1 MILLDLGVILIVGL
15 LMGKLCKLLKLPN
28 VTGYL
33 VGGLLIGPSVLG
45 ALLGHFG
52 INFMT
57 QSELDGL
64 SDISEIALGFIA
76 FSIGTQFQFSYFRK
90 VGSRPI
96 IIAIFES
103 LLAVVAVFI
112 GLVIYDPHNIPFALS
127 LSAIAAA
134 TAPAATIMVVK
145 QYKANGEVTK
155 NLLSVVALDD
165 AVALIIF
172 GINIA
177 IANSFK
183 DNTNIVFTIF
193 KPFIEIFLSLGI
205 GLVFGF
211 ILSLALRWYTG
222 RGNRLS
228 VIFAFLLITCALPYV
243 LGLMTDKISI
253 STLLACMMIGAVFTN
268 TTPNDTTNK
277 ILELVD
283 RFTPPILIMF
293 FVISGANLKLSVIP
307 YVGIIGVI
315 YIILRVVGK
324 IGGAWL
330 GATITHSPEPV
341 RKYLGFT
348 LIPQAGV
355 AIGLTIVAG
364 KVVPEFAEHI
374 TAVVLCATLIY
385 ELVGPVITKI
395 SLKKAKE
402 IDPKA

>member
-45 ALLGHFG
+45 ALLGRLG
-52 INFMT
+52 IDFMT
-57 QSELDGL
+57 QAELDSL
-64 SDISEIALGFIA
+64 SDISEVALGFIA
-76 FSIGTQFQFSYFRK
+76 FTIGTQFQFSYFKK

-103 LLAVVAVFI
+103 LLAVLFVFV

-183 DNTNIVFTIF
+183 DSSNIVFTIF

-205 GLVFGF
+205 GLIFGF
-211 ILSLALRWYTG
+211 ILTLALRWYTG

-243 LGLMTDKISI
+243 LSLMTDKISF

-268 TTPNDTTNK
+268 TTPNDTTNR

-315 YIILRVVGK
+315 YIILRVCGK

-330 GATITHSPEPV
+330 GATITHSPETV

-364 KVVPEFAEHI
+364 KVVPEFSEHI

-385 ELVGPVITKI
+385 ELIGPVITKI

-402 IDPKA
+402 ISPDA